1 MCGPL
6 ECIFC
11 ELCLPLTGTPSGGRN
26 SEMRRHRGL
35 ARIASCSPDPYATF
49 EWMCGPIECIFSEL
63 CLPLTGTPSGGR
75 NSEMRRHRG
84 LDRIAQCSP
93 DPYATFEWMCG
104 PLECIFFCELCV
116 PLTGT
121 PSGGRNTEMRRHRGL
136 ARIASCSPDPY
147 ATFEWMCGPLECIFL
162 CELCLPLTG
171 TPSGGRN

>member
-1 MCGPL
+1 MRLCRGLALVASCSPDPYASFEWMNGPL

-35 ARIASCSPDPYATF
+35 ARIASGSPDPYATF
-49 EWMCGPIECIFSEL
+49 EWMCGPLECKFLCEL

-84 LDRIAQCSP
+84 LARIASGSP

-104 PLECIFFCELCV
+104 PLECKFLCELCL
-116 PLTGT
+116 PQTGT
-121 PSGGRNTEMRRHRGL
+121 PSGGRN
-136 ARIASCSPDPY
+136 S
-147 ATFEWMCGPLECIFL
+147 
-162 CELCLPLTG
+162 
-171 TPSGGRN
+171 